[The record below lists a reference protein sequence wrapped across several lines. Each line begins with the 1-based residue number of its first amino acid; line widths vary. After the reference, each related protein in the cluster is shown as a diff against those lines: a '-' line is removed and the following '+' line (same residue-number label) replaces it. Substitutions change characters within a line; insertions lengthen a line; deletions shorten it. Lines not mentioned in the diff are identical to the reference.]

1 MPQSF
6 FFFNV
11 KIYVLVEHYKY
22 YVTMK
27 LFVRYVKRAGNDERR
42 SERKCDR
49 YLINITIII
58 I

>member
-6 FFFNV
+6 FFECKN
-11 KIYVLVEHYKY
+11 KLVEHYKY

-27 LFVRYVKRAGNDERR
+27 LFVRYVKRTGNDERR

>member
-1 MPQSF
+1 MPQS